1 MRGYRDEDDHRED
14 DGGSEPAYLGQAR
27 VLHVTENALLC
38 LLKDRKYWIP
48 IRVLHDDSEVHQ
60 KGDEGRLEV
69 QSWWEDLLPEFE
81 AEERET
87 GMRQED
93 KSRDSTMKKK
103 RIRW

>member
-1 MRGYRDEDDHRED
+1 VRGYRDEDVHRED
-14 DGGSEPAYLGQAR
+14 DEGSEPAYLGQAR
-27 VLHVTENALLC
+27 VLYVTANALLC

-48 IRVLHDDSEVHQ
+48 ISVIHDDSEVYQ

-69 QSWWEDLLPEFE
+69 KSWWVDKLPEFE

-87 GMRQED
+87 RSRQKDENKD
-93 KSRDSTMKKK
+93 NAVQKK